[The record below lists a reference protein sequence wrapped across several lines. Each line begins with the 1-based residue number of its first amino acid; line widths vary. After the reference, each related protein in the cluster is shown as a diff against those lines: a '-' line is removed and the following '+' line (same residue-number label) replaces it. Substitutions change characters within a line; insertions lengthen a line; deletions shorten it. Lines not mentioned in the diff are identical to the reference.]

1 MRRTYG
7 KRSKEQSPPRPVP
20 ASCALGEGAEAAG
33 GGGGGG
39 GEEAHKRGRLEGGGQ
54 QLLAS
59 SLASVGRMRA
69 QLEEFSYQV
78 VRLAGAGARGLAP
91 RPRRARHPNGPRSP
105 LPSHP
110 LATV

>member
-33 GGGGGG
+33 GGGAGG

-78 VRLAGAGARGLAP
+78 VRRLAGAARGAW
-91 RPRRARHPNGPRSP
+91 RRARGAHATPTAAHS
-105 LPSHP
+105 SHP
-110 LATV
+110 LALL